1 MSMVLIMSWSTSQ
14 RRRAVGALAVLLV
27 LSACSSANSGAAA
40 TASDAAGPACPV
52 SPVKIVAS
60 VDQWGALVRAIG
72 GRCATITTVVT
83 GASGDPHDYEPTPA
97 DIQAFAD
104 AKVVVVNGLGYDEW
118 ARKAAAAAPGRPV
131 VVEAGMVGG
140 RPAGANPHVWYSP
153 TVVGQMTA
161 AVTAQ
166 LIAAGGP
173 ASAGYFAA
181 RRSTWDAAYAPV
193 SARVEALRSRLA
205 GRRYAATE
213 SVYAYALDAVGLV
226 DETPLGYRQAA
237 TNEAEPAPADVQ
249 AFTALVHDH
258 GVDLFVFNTQTSAAV
273 PDALRAGAVKANVP
287 VLEVTETMPAS
298 AGGSLV
304 TWQLGLLDHLAA
316 LLAPA

>member
-1 MSMVLIMSWSTSQ
+1 MSSRSRWSGVVAGLAGVLV
-14 RRRAVGALAVLLV
+14 A
-27 LSACSSANSGAAA
+27 ACSSVASRSNPATANSAA
-40 TASDAAGPACPV
+40 SGPACPV
-52 SPVKIVAS
+52 TPVKVVAS
-60 VDQWGALVRAIG
+60 VDQWGSLARALA
-72 GRCATITTVVT
+72 GRCATVITVVT

-97 DIQAFAD
+97 DIQAFAN

-118 ARKAAAAAPGRPV
+118 ARKAAAAAPGHPV
-131 VVEAGMVGG
+131 VVEAGVVAG

-153 TVVGQMTA
+153 TVAGQMAA
-161 AVTAQ
+161 AVSTQ
-166 LIAAGGP
+166 LVAAGGP
-173 ASAGYFAA
+173 ASAGYFAD
-181 RRSTWDAAYAPV
+181 RRSAWDASYAPV
-193 SARVEALRSRLA
+193 TAQVASLRTRLV
-205 GRRYAATE
+205 GRRYAASE
-213 SVYAYALDAVGLV
+213 SVYAYALEAVGMV
-226 DETPLGYRQAA
+226 DETPQGYEHAA

-249 AFTALVHDH
+249 AFTVLVHDH

-304 TWQLGLLDHLAA
+304 TWQLGLLDRLAA